1 MIEQKLEGKP
11 SPIPY
16 NEKLGPSPMTKQPLG
31 GYQEKA
37 GTASTQDLMS
47 SANRAVS
54 QMTAKP
60 TSVRHQLGH
69 GIPKGHPA
77 LEGME
82 E

>member
-16 NEKLGPSPMTKQPLG
+16 NEKLGPSPMTKQSLPAP
-31 GYQEKA
+31 E
-37 GTASTQDLMS
+37 STQALMS
-47 SANRAVS
+47 SANRAVD
-54 QMTAKP
+54 QLTAKP